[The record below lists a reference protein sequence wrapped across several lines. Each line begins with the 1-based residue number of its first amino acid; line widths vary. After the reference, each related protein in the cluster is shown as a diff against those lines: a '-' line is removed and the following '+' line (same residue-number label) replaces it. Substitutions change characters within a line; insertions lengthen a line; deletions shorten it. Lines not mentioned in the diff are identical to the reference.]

1 MTAAKDLADASIDI
15 SLWYLHPSSVIG
27 QKPFD
32 PSLFYIPLLIESAPT
47 QTETADDGAFDDTE
61 DDVMNRVEAAGEEG
75 FDLIMVGIRR
85 SAPSCAVYSTN
96 VGGAGSTTSD
106 SHSSYASSSRLEKHI
121 AVGIYK
127 TIQIIKKNLIT
138 SSLLHILSHHHLC
151 FTSYHI
157 IISASHLTNIL
168 SHHKHSFPSY
178 HIISVIAF
186 TAQYQKHFSLLCT
199 SNKCDI
205 YSLFKPVVFHLLHIR
220 ATGMVVQHNWGS
232 KLCAFIEPSLI
243 IV

>member
-1 MTAAKDLADASIDI
+1 VVPASLFCDRTEI
-15 SLWYLHPSSVIG
+15 LRPVT
-27 QKPFD
+27 
-32 PSLFYIPLLIESAPT
+32 SLFYIPLLKESAPT

-127 TIQIIKKNLIT
+127 TIQIMKNHLIT

-151 FTSYHI
+151 DIIHEAYFIVPNTS
-157 IISASHLTNIL
+157 
-168 SHHKHSFPSY
+168 
-178 HIISVIAF
+178 
-186 TAQYQKHFSLLCT
+186 
-199 SNKCDI
+199 
-205 YSLFKPVVFHLLHIR
+205 
-220 ATGMVVQHNWGS
+220 
-232 KLCAFIEPSLI
+232 
-243 IV
+243 

>member
-27 QKPFD
+27 QKSFD
-32 PSLFYIPLLIESAPT
+32 PSLFYIPLLKESAPT

-157 IISASHLTNIL
+157 IISASHLITSSSLLHIL
-168 SHHKHSFPSY
+168 PTSY
-178 HIISVIAF
+178 HIINIA
-186 TAQYQKHFSLLCT
+186 S
-199 SNKCDI
+199 
-205 YSLFKPVVFHLLHIR
+205 HLI
-220 ATGMVVQHNWGS
+220 T
-232 KLCAFIEPSLI
+232 
-243 IV
+243 